1 MPPELFILLLTDLN
15 DSAKGMSYKDSS
27 VGVKDEATASKVV
40 DNIEAAVTSKTKK
53 WKKKRVQNSS
63 SDRQSN
69 FGDVEIL
76 KSLVFRLEAVSK
88 F

>member
-53 WKKKRVQNSS
+53 VKKKRVQNSS
-63 SDRQSN
+63 CDRQTN
-69 FGDVEIL
+69 VGDVEIL

>member
-53 WKKKRVQNSS
+53 GKKKRVQNSS

-69 FGDVEIL
+69 VGDVEIL

>member
-1 MPPELFILLLTDLN
+1 MLLTDLN
-15 DSAKGMSYKDSS
+15 DSAKGISYKDSS
-27 VGVKDEATASKVV
+27 VGVKDEATTSKVVATASKVV

-53 WKKKRVQNSS
+53 GKKKRVQNSS
-63 SDRQSN
+63 SDRQTN
-69 FGDVEIL
+69 VGDVEIL

>member
-40 DNIEAAVTSKTKK
+40 DNIEAVISKTKK
-53 WKKKRVQNSS
+53 VKKKRVQNSS